1 MQKPRHREKPNRN
14 YESEERLVYL
24 DKSNPIRLPRKG
36 RRMSFAEEYGNMTVG
51 EAIELNNKE
60 IMNETIKK
68 TTRWN

>member
-1 MQKPRHREKPNRN
+1 
-14 YESEERLVYL
+14 
-24 DKSNPIRLPRKG
+24 
-36 RRMSFAEEYGNMTVG
+36 MSFAEEYGQMTVG